1 MLAAEIFGFI
11 AAILGVMQGI
21 PQARRVRSL
30 GHSQGVSLAMWMLM
44 TSSSAA
50 WLGYGIRTGSPSLV
64 VSTVATG
71 VINARVVL
79 AITADARRVA
89 PRIALVFAA
98 VVVTASIGPLWV
110 VNPALFA
117 FTLSRVP
124 QILRSW
130 RSRRDGTGS
139 SAVSIGS
146 IAVSMGCLVSW
157 EFYSVLLRSPTLI
170 GTTTLALTTNIIVA
184 WLEISGR
191 PARTSEAGARSGS

>member
-184 WLEISGR
+184 WLELSGR
-191 PARTSEAGARSGS
+191 PARTPGAGARSGA

>member
-1 MLAAEIFGFI
+1 VLAAEIFGFI

-64 VSTVATG
+64 VSTLATG

-130 RSRRDGTGS
+130 RSRREGTGS

-184 WLEISGR
+184 WLELSGR
-191 PARTSEAGARSGS
+191 PARTSGAGARSGL

>member
-184 WLEISGR
+184 WLELSGC
-191 PARTSEAGARSGS
+191 PARTSGAGARGGS

>member
-130 RSRRDGTGS
+130 RLRRDGTGS

-184 WLEISGR
+184 WLELSGR
-191 PARTSEAGARSGS
+191 PARTSGAGARSGA

>member
-1 MLAAEIFGFI
+1 VLAAEIFGFV

-98 VVVTASIGPLWV
+98 VVATASIGPLWV

-130 RSRRDGTGS
+130 RSRRDGIGS

-184 WLEISGR
+184 WLEMSRR
-191 PARTSEAGARSGS
+191 PARTSGAGARGRA

>member
-21 PQARRVRSL
+21 PQARRVRTL

-130 RSRRDGTGS
+130 RSRREGTGS

-157 EFYSVLLRSPTLI
+157 EFYSVLLRSPTLV
-170 GTTTLALTTNIIVA
+170 GTTTLALLTNIIVA
-184 WLEISGR
+184 WLELSGR
-191 PARTSEAGARSGS
+191 PARTSAAGARSGS

>member
-64 VSTVATG
+64 VSTLATG

-130 RSRRDGTGS
+130 RSRREGTGS

-184 WLEISGR
+184 WLELSGR
-191 PARTSEAGARSGS
+191 PARTSGAGARGGL

>member
-184 WLEISGR
+184 WLELSGR

>member
-1 MLAAEIFGFI
+1 MWAA
-11 AAILGVMQGI
+11 
-21 PQARRVRSL
+21 ARCRY
-30 GHSQGVSLAMWMLM
+30 
-44 TSSSAA
+44 T
-50 WLGYGIRTGSPSLV
+50 V
-64 VSTVATG
+64 VSTLATG

-139 SAVSIGS
+139 SAVSIGY

-170 GTTTLALTTNIIVA
+170 GTTTLALLTNIIVA
-184 WLEISGR
+184 WLELSGR
-191 PARTSEAGARSGS
+191 PARTSGAGARGGS

>member
-71 VINARVVL
+71 VINGRVVL

-184 WLEISGR
+184 WLELSGR
-191 PARTSEAGARSGS
+191 PARTPGVGARSGA

>member
-64 VSTVATG
+64 VSTLATG

-184 WLEISGR
+184 WLELSGR
-191 PARTSEAGARSGS
+191 PARTSGAGARGGL

>member
-89 PRIALVFAA
+89 PRIAFVFAA

-130 RSRRDGTGS
+130 RSRREGTGS

-184 WLEISGR
+184 WLELSGR
-191 PARTSEAGARSGS
+191 PARTSGAGARSGS

>member
-64 VSTVATG
+64 VSTLATG

-170 GTTTLALTTNIIVA
+170 GTTTLALLTNIIVA
-184 WLEISGR
+184 WLELSGR
-191 PARTSEAGARSGS
+191 PARTSGAGARGGS

>member
-64 VSTVATG
+64 VSTLATG

-130 RSRRDGTGS
+130 RSRREGTGS

-184 WLEISGR
+184 WLELSGR
-191 PARTSEAGARSGS
+191 PARTSEAGARSGA

>member
-1 MLAAEIFGFI
+1 VLAAEIFGFI

-64 VSTVATG
+64 VSTLATG

-130 RSRRDGTGS
+130 RSRREGTGS

-184 WLEISGR
+184 WLELSGR
-191 PARTSEAGARSGS
+191 PARTSGAGARGGL

>member
-130 RSRRDGTGS
+130 RSRREGTGS

-184 WLEISGR
+184 WLELSGR